1 MYYLS
6 GMGVKFGKNVLE
18 RLDWC
23 VWLGT
28 VGQEGR
34 NIIGYV
40 KLALE
45 AERIVGCR
53 KHMGMLRVGAP

>member
-40 KLALE
+40 KWPWKQ
-45 AERIVGCR
+45 RIVGCR
-53 KHMGMLRVGAP
+53 KHMGMLRVGVP